1 MLHIGVTG
9 GIGAGKST
17 VGRVFEILGIHVFY
31 ADEESKQ
38 LLSDPIVKLEVMK
51 LLGVNVYLDEVADR
65 KKIAHIVFNNKETL
79 KSFNAIMHPAVN
91 RRFKSWLYQQHDV
104 PYIIKEAALIF
115 ETGIEKD
122 LNKVI
127 VVAAHMDLRIRRIQ
141 SRDGITE
148 EQVLLRMQNQW
159 PQEEKI
165 RLADF
170 IINNN
175 DEQPIIP
182 QVLTL
187 HEKLTAMAQ
196 AI

>member
-17 VGRVFEILGIHVFY
+17 VCRVFEILGIPVFY

-38 LLSDPIVKLEVMK
+38 LLSDPIVKLEVTK

-91 RRFKSWLYQQHDV
+91 RHFKSWLYLQRDA

-175 DEQPIIP
+175 DEQPIIS

>member
-17 VGRVFEILGIHVFY
+17 VCRVFEILGIPVFY

-91 RRFKSWLYQQHDV
+91 RRFKSWLYQQRDV

-148 EQVLLRMQNQW
+148 EQALLRMQNQW

>member
-17 VGRVFEILGIHVFY
+17 VCRVFEILGIPVFY

-91 RRFKSWLYQQHDV
+91 RRFKSWLYQQRDV

-141 SRDGITE
+141 GRDGITE